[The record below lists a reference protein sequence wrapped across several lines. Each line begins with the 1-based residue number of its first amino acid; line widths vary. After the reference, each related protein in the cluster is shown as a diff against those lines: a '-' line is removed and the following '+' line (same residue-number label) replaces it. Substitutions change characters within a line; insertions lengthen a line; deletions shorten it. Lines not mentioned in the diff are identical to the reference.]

1 MDFSPGTPPSPGRGC
16 LYLKTWHAFGS
27 NCLHRMRRVAR
38 YILIILSVVFLLP
51 VHLAQAEIVNTVTA
65 NGTFSGSPVASPPAT
80 ETVDV
85 VDAAPSLSVVKTA
98 NTAGPVSVGDIITYT
113 FVVTNTGNVTI
124 TNARVDDTH
133 NGSNAP
139 LVPGSETLTTDTAPL
154 LDSTDA
160 AANGVWDVI
169 APGDVITFTATYT
182 VTQTDVDTL
191 Q

>member
-1 MDFSPGTPPSPGRGC
+1 MDTSPGTPPSPGWGC
-16 LYLKTWHAFGS
+16 LYLKTWRAFGS
-27 NCLHRMRRVAR
+27 NSLHRMRRVAR
-38 YILIILSVVFLLP
+38 YILIILSVVSLLP
-51 VHLAQAEIVNTVTA
+51 VHLVQAEIINTVTA
-65 NGTFSGSPVASPPAT
+65 NGTFGGSPVTSPPAT
-80 ETVDV
+80 EIVDV

-98 NTAGPVSVGDIITYT
+98 DTAGPVNAGDIITYT

-139 LVPGSETLTTDTAPL
+139 LVPGGETLTTDTAPL

-182 VTQTDVDTL
+182 VTQTDVDIL